1 MTRYLNKIFNRKKV
15 GSSLLRNIYL
25 TNKYGSMMES
35 LTKDVEEM
43 STSVGVAM
51 DTYIKQD

>member
-1 MTRYLNKIFNRKKV
+1 MTRYLNKIFNGKKV

-25 TNKYGSMMES
+25 TSKYGDMMES
-35 LTKDVEEM
+35 LVSDVEEM
-43 STSVGVAM
+43 STSITVAM